1 MSTVH
6 FAYTKYTVT
15 MAWKK
20 PSIFTKVTKPT
31 TPPGSAF
38 RMPQW
43 EGDATIEDVS
53 VQDISDGLVLLDKHH
68 IFETVKRIA
77 KRATHLSTDRL
88 CAMQERVFRELS
100 SLKIALLVVDF
111 QNDFIS
117 GSLRVQDGSAA
128 EDPLRTIPLLN
139 RMLDD
144 YPFDMVVFTQD
155 WHPENHI
162 SFIGAAGDPDRK
174 FMHNYRV
181 RDLEP
186 FDRVAFKVP
195 STVQVRILGSD

>member
-1 MSTVH
+1 
-6 FAYTKYTVT
+6 
-15 MAWKK
+15 
-20 PSIFTKVTKPT
+20 
-31 TPPGSAF
+31 
-38 RMPQW
+38 MPQW
-43 EGDATIEDVS
+43 EGDATIKDVS

-88 CAMQERVFRELS
+88 CAMQKRVFRELS

-117 GSLRVQDGSAA
+117 GSLRV
-128 EDPLRTIPLLN
+128 
-139 RMLDD
+139 
-144 YPFDMVVFTQD
+144 QD

-195 STVQVRILGSD
+195 STVQILYPAHCVQGSWGAKIHESISIPADAEFVKKGTNVLIDSYSAFRDNSGHKIFELLLGKACTFVVFLGQQET